1 MVTIEMLEKQYNELV
16 DKMINFVQ
24 KRVETDVKIEKPFDQ
39 LREELHVDM
48 MYDTSKNRF
57 EWWTVKFDGE
67 VQLEGSFGTPYFIE
81 STDKYWRLL
90 LFRNEKV
97 DSEDLFSTYM
107 NKVTSPT
114 KTFFAFGTVDE
125 PLQFSQFIQSFK
137 EKDYDELHDILWL
150 ALLNVNDLTN
160 RELSCLNEVSDAF
173 KRNIERTAKTSCCD
187 FVFGERSY

>member
-1 MVTIEMLEKQYNELV
+1 MLEKQYNELV

-81 STDKYWRLL
+81 STD
-90 LFRNEKV
+90 
-97 DSEDLFSTYM
+97 STGDYYYSVM
-107 NKVTSPT
+107 KKWIQ
-114 KTFFAFGTVDE
+114 KT
-125 PLQFSQFIQSFK
+125 
-137 EKDYDELHDILWL
+137 YL
-150 ALLNVNDLTN
+150 ALT
-160 RELSCLNEVSDAF
+160 
-173 KRNIERTAKTSCCD
+173 
-187 FVFGERSY
+187 